1 MSLALELRAATPADT
16 EPLRVFAAA
25 QGDAALA
32 ALERHWQQPRGRPA
46 LTRLALRGGA
56 IVGYALLAHRRLRVG
71 IATIESGAIDA
82 LVAPGLPT
90 DEWEMLLGDCLGA
103 LFEEGLPLALWS
115 GAAAELADY
124 GFAHYQLAATVESSA
139 PPGPAG
145 KLRPATSDDA
155 EALAALYAASYAPLA
170 LAEQRA
176 APDWRAWLN
185 EHRALVLEDGQGRAL
200 GYAAPGPV
208 GWAEAAAADA
218 GAARALLAALG
229 MHSGEALR
237 LALPMDHLVARAALQ
252 LGGVATQ
259 RTYAPG
265 AHAPLAG
272 VVDLAGLLG
281 QLAPELEQRLARSRY
296 AGWSGRLRLEL
307 ESERVTLM
315 VDAGRVS
322 VADGTRPADVRVRRV
337 ELPALAQLCLGYRA
351 AADLRATGGLTCDDA
366 ELALTDMLFPAL

>member
-1 MSLALELRAATPADT
+1 MSLALELRAATPANA
-16 EPLRVFAAA
+16 EPLRAFAAA

-46 LTRLALRGGA
+46 LTRLALRGEA
-56 IVGYALLAHRRLRVG
+56 IAGYALLAHRRLRVG
-71 IATIESGAIDA
+71 IATVEAGAIDA

-90 DEWEMLLGDCLGA
+90 DAWEMLLGDCLGV

-115 GAAAELADY
+115 GAAAELATY
-124 GFAHYQLAATVESSA
+124 GFAHYQLAATVELLA

-145 KLRPATSDDA
+145 TLRPATADDA

-176 APDWRAWLN
+176 APDWRMLLSEN
-185 EHRALVLEDGQGRAL
+185 RVLVLEDTQGRAL
-200 GYAAPGPV
+200 GYAAPGRD
-208 GWAEAAAADA
+208 GWAEAAAADG
-218 GAARALLAALG
+218 GAARALLGALG
-229 MHSGEALR
+229 AHSGEVLR
-237 LALPMDHLVARAALQ
+237 LALPMAHPVARAAVQ

-259 RTYAPG
+259 RAPAPG
-265 AHAPLAG
+265 DHTSLAG
-272 VVDLAGLLG
+272 VADLAGLLG

-307 ESERVTLM
+307 ASERVTLM
-315 VDAGRVS
+315 VDAGRMS
-322 VADGTRPADVRVRRV
+322 VADGTRPADVRLRRV

-351 AADLRATGGLTCDDA
+351 AAELRATGGLVCDDA
-366 ELALTDMLFPAL
+366 ELGLIDVLFPAL